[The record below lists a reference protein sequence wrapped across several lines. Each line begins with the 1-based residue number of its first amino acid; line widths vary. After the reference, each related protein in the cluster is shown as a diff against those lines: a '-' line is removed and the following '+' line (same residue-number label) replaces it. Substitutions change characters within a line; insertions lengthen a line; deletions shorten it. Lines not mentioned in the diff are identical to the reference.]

1 MIKVVTIGP
10 RYGLCKKVFVRR
22 NMMLEEDALSI
33 AKAIRRSEDDIK
45 NGRLIP
51 ADEVFKE
58 LRQKYRY

>member
-10 RYGLCKKVFVRR
+10 RYGLRKKVFVRR

-58 LRQKYRY
+58 LRQKYGY